1 VAWNPPEYVDLDE
14 VIEVAEEMGYL
25 PDRSGQEHID
35 YLRED
40 TDVTVMGTP
49 ERVRSFFNP
58 QAETWTE
65 PMYPAMDMPGGP
77 LHTPLDPDDEW
88 TRHIAVLVSNLAHV
102 LPGFEDPYEGSGAL
116 DFPDLV
122 RLEVYNQIMGF
133 RNAPQL
139 RRHLFRSNA
148 RHDFP
153 VHKVL
158 GLDSIPHQNT
168 IRDAQQE
175 RFGPGASEFIAR
187 WARRIEVIG
196 LKRGYRFP
204 DVDEKRLSNNGGITE
219 VPIERKRGY
228 AQGAL
233 DIGRDNMPIS
243 KAEDISTWTD
253 YGIHFD
259 FSLHLCDTGGAPEAE
274 LENFADNRG
283 LQKGVGIFKDA
294 ETFRN
299 DIYRPDIYEWVS
311 TINQWTDALLDA
323 VYPMELRSRGVPIA
337 IDTTN
342 IPTWTNETSDVAGVL
357 GTEKMDNTHYAYRIF
372 TAQAVSDG
380 MPFQLAH
387 ALQMTPKNRPRR
399 LMGLLDEVEGRGFD
413 IGLLM
418 ADSEFAP
425 GEVVNEIKNRGL
437 NFIIQVPNDWVSKY
451 TDDFEDQNKTF
462 GVVDEYTMNEG
473 KGKPKETTNTLFCSY
488 EHLWSSTPKTVA
500 ETDNDDDE
508 DDPGHTQ
515 RTLTE
520 LASVEPEPEYVNGRQ
535 DAETGKV
542 IREEAAEEREEGEQ
556 IDFGQKNAGWL
567 TYITNIDANEAEAR
581 TLREYYKYR
590 WSIESSYGDFKE
602 TFLPK
607 TKSTELALR
616 THLYLYGM
624 FAYNA
629 WIAANVKCRRQHLQD
644 SERNRPPIRARRF
657 TTIGQQRYR
666 TDEFPIDYINF
677 SED

>member
-1 VAWNPPEYVDLDE
+1 MFEGGDDDDGDSHLPPPHERLEEYVTLNSDADWLKGEWGYRHAASDLN
-14 VIEVAEEMGYL
+14 
-25 PDRSGQEHID
+25 
-35 YLRED
+35 D
-40 TDVTVMGTP
+40 TAP
-49 ERVRSFFNP
+49 NP
-58 QAETWTE
+58 FGDSDW
-65 PMYPAMDMPGGP
+65 Y
-77 LHTPLDPDDEW
+77 H
-88 TRHIAVLVSNLAHV
+88 HIAVLVGHVDWAYPPHDDNSKRRDAILYMKMMRLAV
-102 LPGFEDPYEGSGAL
+102 YYEM
-116 DFPDLV
+116 
-122 RLEVYNQIMGF
+122 MGF
-133 RNAPQL
+133 KNPPQL
-139 RRHLFRSNA
+139 VSHLRRSNM
-148 RHDFP
+148 RDDIP
-153 VHKVL
+153 IHKIF
-158 GLDSIPHQNT
+158 GFDSIPHQNT
-168 IRDAQQE
+168 IRKTFNE
-175 RFGPGASEFIAR
+175 RFGRAAQEFAAN
-187 WARRIEVIG
+187 WAQKIEAIG
-196 LKRGYRFP
+196 MQRDYRFP
-204 DVDEKRLSNNGGITE
+204 EIDDKRLANNGGVIT
-219 VPIERKRGY
+219 VPIELKRGY

-233 DIGRDNMPIS
+233 DIGRENMPIS
-243 KAEDISTWTD
+243 KQEDISTWTD
-253 YGIHFD
+253 YGLHFD

-283 LQKGVGIFKDA
+283 LQKGEDIFKDA

-299 DIYRPDIYEWVS
+299 DIYRPDIYEWVA
-311 TINQWTDALLDA
+311 TINDWTDKLLDA
-323 VYPMELRSRGVPIA
+323 VYPMDLRSRGVPIA
-337 IDTTN
+337 VDTTN
-342 IPTWTNETSDVAGVL
+342 IPTWSNETSDVAGVL
-357 GTEKMDNTHYAYRIF
+357 GTKKMANTHYAYRIF

-387 ALQMTPKNRPRR
+387 ALQMTPKNRSRR

-425 GEVVNEIKNRGL
+425 GEVVNEIKTRGL

-488 EHLWSSTPKTVA
+488 EHLWSETPKTFA
-500 ETDNDDDE
+500 ETGNDQDDDEDE

-515 RTLTE
+515 RTLDE
-520 LASVEPEPEYVNGRQ
+520 LAGVEPEPEYVNNRQ
-535 DAETGKV
+535 DTETGKK
-542 IREEAAEEREEGEQ
+542 IREKAAEEADEEDR

-616 THLYLYGM
+616 TYLYLYGM

-629 WIAANVKCRRQHLQD
+629 WIAANVRCRRQHIQGR
-644 SERNRPPIRARRF
+644 ERYRPAIRARRF

-666 TDEFPIDYINF
+666 NEEFPTDYVNF
-677 SED
+677 RE